1 MRSNGKSKPIVGER
15 TRAVG
20 IVEGVN
26 FLIRFLCTRILLA
39 VITLFLVTT
48 ITFFVMHM
56 VPGGPFL
63 SEHSSDATLE
73 MMNAKYGL
81 DQPIYVQYGK
91 YLQNMLKGD
100 LGMSYKRVGYT
111 VSEIIAEKFPVSAR
125 LGFTAVTVSLLVAI
139 PLGALAA
146 YRRNTWVDRLITSFC
161 TLGISFPS
169 FVLSAVLLYILG
181 IHFRLLPTI
190 GLTSPEHYI
199 MPVIALSLAPIS
211 HITRLTRSNLLDV
224 SGMDYLKTARAK
236 GLSEP
241 VVLFKHALRNAILP
255 VVTYLGPLVA
265 AIFTGGFVVER
276 IFSIPGLGTY
286 FIDSINGRDYPMIM
300 GTTIF
305 FAGLLITANLIV
317 DILYR
322 VVDPRIQLN

>member
-1 MRSNGKSKPIVGER
+1 MIKFIS
-15 TRAVG
+15 
-20 IVEGVN
+20 
-26 FLIRFLCTRILLA
+26 LRILLSL
-39 VITLFLVTT
+39 ITMFIVTT
-48 ITFFVMHM
+48 ITFFIMFM

-63 SEHSSDATLE
+63 SERTSDATIE

-81 DQPIYVQYGK
+81 DQPVYVQYGK

-100 LGMSYKRVGYT
+100 LGMSYKRRGYS
-111 VSEIIAEKFPVSAR
+111 VSEIIGEKFPVSAR
-125 LGFTAVTVSLLVAI
+125 LGATAITFSILVAI
-139 PLGALAA
+139 PLGVLAA

-161 TLGISFPS
+161 TIGISFPS
-169 FVLSAVLLYILG
+169 FVTSALLLYIIG
-181 IHFRLLPTI
+181 MHFQLLPTV
-190 GLTSPEHYI
+190 GLSTPKHYI
-199 MPVIALSLAPIS
+199 MPVIALSLSPIS
-211 HITRLTRSNLLDV
+211 YIVRLTRSNMLDV
-224 SGMDYLKTARAK
+224 NGMDYLKTARAK

-255 VVTYLGPLVA
+255 VITYLGPLVA
-265 AIFTGGFVVER
+265 SVFTGGFVVER

-305 FAGLLITANLIV
+305 FAGLIILANLVV

-322 VVDPRIQLN
+322 VIDPRIKLN

>member
-1 MRSNGKSKPIVGER
+1 
-15 TRAVG
+15 
-20 IVEGVN
+20 
-26 FLIRFLCTRILLA
+26 LIKFISLRILLSL
-39 VITLFLVTT
+39 ITMFIVTT
-48 ITFFVMHM
+48 ITFFIMFM

-63 SEHSSDATLE
+63 SERTSDATIE

-81 DQPIYVQYGK
+81 DQPVYVQYGK

-100 LGMSYKRVGYT
+100 LGMSYKRRGYS
-111 VSEIIAEKFPVSAR
+111 VSEIIGEKFPVSAR
-125 LGFTAVTVSLLVAI
+125 LGATAITFSILVAI
-139 PLGALAA
+139 PLGVLAA

-161 TLGISFPS
+161 TIGISFPS
-169 FVLSAVLLYILG
+169 FVTSALLLYIIG
-181 IHFRLLPTI
+181 MHFQLLPTV
-190 GLTSPEHYI
+190 GLSTPKHYI
-199 MPVIALSLAPIS
+199 MPVIALSLSPIS
-211 HITRLTRSNLLDV
+211 YIVRLTRSNMLDV
-224 SGMDYLKTARAK
+224 NGMDYLKTARAK

-255 VVTYLGPLVA
+255 VITYLGPLVA
-265 AIFTGGFVVER
+265 SVFTGGFVVER

-305 FAGLLITANLIV
+305 FAGLIILANLVV

-322 VVDPRIQLN
+322 VIDPRIKLN

>member
-1 MRSNGKSKPIVGER
+1 MFI
-15 TRAVG
+15 
-20 IVEGVN
+20 
-26 FLIRFLCTRILLA
+26 
-39 VITLFLVTT
+39 VTT
-48 ITFFVMHM
+48 VTFFIMHM

-63 SEHSSDATLE
+63 SERSSDATIE
-73 MMNAKYGL
+73 MMNIRYGL
-81 DQPIYVQYGK
+81 DQPVYVQYGR

-100 LGMSYKRVGYT
+100 LGMSYKRVGYS
-111 VSEIIAEKFPVSAR
+111 VYEIIAEKFPVSAR
-125 LGFTAVTVSLLVAI
+125 LGAAAVLVSILIAI
-139 PLGALAA
+139 PLGVLAA

-161 TLGISFPS
+161 TIGISFPS
-169 FVLSAVLLYILG
+169 FVMSAVLLYVIG

-190 GLTSPEHYI
+190 GLTTPRHFI
-199 MPVIALSLAPIS
+199 MPVIALSLSPIS
-211 HITRLTRSNLLDV
+211 YITRLTRSNMLDV
-224 SGMDYLKTARAK
+224 NGMDYLKTARAK
-236 GLSEP
+236 GLPEP

-265 AIFTGGFVVER
+265 AIFTGAFVVEQ

-305 FAGLLITANLIV
+305 FAALIILANLIV

-322 VVDPRIQLN
+322 VIDPRIKLG